1 MNKTLKVI
9 KVRKNGTFPSKDYKN
24 LYHKVDVWLKKV
36 NPCKIKNGQCLRGR
50 SGGRNFCC
58 GSENSNG
65 EGACSHCTS
74 TGCNA
79 KQPLACRL
87 WLCQYAMSE
96 LTPNQKK
103 QLEDFKKAAGN
114 FGNEV
119 LMFRA
124 SKEKVKKIFYKNK
137 RLFK

>member
-1 MNKTLKVI
+1 MLKAI
-9 KVRKNGTFPSKDYKN
+9 KVGKYGGFPNKAYKN
-24 LYHKVDVWLKKV
+24 LYHKVDAWLKKV

-50 SGGRNFCC
+50 NGGRNFCC
-58 GSENSNG
+58 GAENSNG

-87 WLCQYAMSE
+87 WLCYYATNE
-96 LTPNQKK
+96 LTPNQRK
-103 QLEDFKKAAGN
+103 QLEAFKKVAGN

-124 SKEKVKKIFYKNK
+124 SKEKAKKIFYQNR

>member
-9 KVRKNGTFPSKDYKN
+9 KVGKNGTFPSKDYKN
-24 LYHKVDVWLKKV
+24 LYHKVDVWLKKI

-65 EGACSHCTS
+65 EGVCSHCTS

-103 QLEDFKKAAGN
+103 QLEDFKKAAGK

-124 SKEKVKKIFYKNK
+124 SKEKVKKIFYQNK

>member
-1 MNKTLKVI
+1 MNRTPKVI
-9 KVRKNGTFPSKDYKN
+9 KVGKNGTFPNKAYKN
-24 LYHKVDVWLKKV
+24 LYHKVDAWLKKV
-36 NPCKIKNGQCLRGR
+36 NPCKIKNGQCVRGR

-58 GSENSNG
+58 GAENSNG
-65 EGACSHCTS
+65 EGACSYCTS

-87 WLCQYAMSE
+87 WLCQFAMKE
-96 LTPNQKK
+96 LTINQKK

-114 FGNEV
+114 FGNDV

-124 SKEKVKKIFYKNK
+124 SKEKAKKIFIENRK
-137 RLFK
+137 LFK

>member
-1 MNKTLKVI
+1 
-9 KVRKNGTFPSKDYKN
+9 
-24 LYHKVDVWLKKV
+24 
-36 NPCKIKNGQCLRGR
+36 
-50 SGGRNFCC
+50 
-58 GSENSNG
+58 
-65 EGACSHCTS
+65 
-74 TGCNA
+74 
-79 KQPLACRL
+79 
-87 WLCQYAMSE
+87 MSE

-124 SKEKVKKIFYKNK
+124 SKEKVKKIFYQNK

>member
-9 KVRKNGTFPSKDYKN
+9 KVGKNGTFPSKDYKS

-124 SKEKVKKIFYKNK
+124 SKEIAKKIFYQNK

>member
-1 MNKTLKVI
+1 MNRTPKVI
-9 KVRKNGTFPSKDYKN
+9 KVGKNGTFTNKAYKN

-36 NPCKIKNGQCLRGR
+36 NPCKIKNGQCIRGR

-58 GSENSNG
+58 GAETSNG

-114 FGNEV
+114 FGNDV

-124 SKEKVKKIFYKNK
+124 SKEKAKKIFIENRK
-137 RLFK
+137 LFN

>member
-1 MNKTLKVI
+1 MNKTLKII
-9 KVRKNGTFPSKDYKN
+9 KVGKNGTFPSKDYKN

-65 EGACSHCTS
+65 EGVCSHCTS

-124 SKEKVKKIFYKNK
+124 SKEIAKKIFYQNK

>member
-9 KVRKNGTFPSKDYKN
+9 KVGKNGTFPSKDYKN

-65 EGACSHCTS
+65 EGVCSHCTS

-124 SKEKVKKIFYKNK
+124 SKEIAKKIFYQNK

>member
-79 KQPLACRL
+79 KQPLACSL

-124 SKEKVKKIFYKNK
+124 SKEIAKKIFYQNK

>member
-1 MNKTLKVI
+1 MNRTLKVI
-9 KVRKNGTFPSKDYKN
+9 KVGKNGTFPSKDYKN

-65 EGACSHCTS
+65 EGVCSHCTS

-124 SKEKVKKIFYKNK
+124 SKEIAKKIFYQNK

>member
-9 KVRKNGTFPSKDYKN
+9 KVGKNGTFPSKDYKN
-24 LYHKVDVWLKKV
+24 LYHKVDVWLNKV

-124 SKEKVKKIFYKNK
+124 SKEIAKKIFYQNK
-137 RLFK
+137 RTV

>member
-9 KVRKNGTFPSKDYKN
+9 KVGKNGTFPSKDYKN

-96 LTPNQKK
+96 LTPSQKK

-124 SKEKVKKIFYKNK
+124 SKEIAKKIFYQNK

>member
-9 KVRKNGTFPSKDYKN
+9 KVGKNGTFPSKDYKN

-65 EGACSHCTS
+65 EGICSHCTS

-124 SKEKVKKIFYKNK
+124 SKEIAKKIFYQNK

>member
-9 KVRKNGTFPSKDYKN
+9 KVGKNGTFPSKDYKN

-103 QLEDFKKAAGN
+103 QLEDFKMEILVMKC
-114 FGNEV
+114 
-119 LMFRA
+119 
-124 SKEKVKKIFYKNK
+124 
-137 RLFK
+137 

>member
-1 MNKTLKVI
+1 MNRILKAI
-9 KVRKNGTFPSKDYKN
+9 KVGKDGGFPNKAYKN
-24 LYHKVDVWLKKV
+24 LYHKVDAWLKKV
-36 NPCKIKNGQCLRGR
+36 NPCKIKNGQCIRGR

-58 GSENSNG
+58 GAENSNG

-87 WLCQYAMSE
+87 WLCQFATKE
-96 LTPNQKK
+96 LTPDQIK
-103 QLEDFKKAAGN
+103 QLEAFKKAAGN

-124 SKEKVKKIFYKNK
+124 SKEKAKKIFYQNRK
-137 RLFK
+137 LFK

>member
-1 MNKTLKVI
+1 MNRTPIVKK
-9 KVRKNGTFPSKDYKN
+9 KKKNGSFPNKAYKN
-24 LYHKVDVWLKKV
+24 FYHKVDVWLKKV
-36 NPCKIKNGQCLRGR
+36 NPCKIKNGQCVRGR

-58 GSENSNG
+58 GAENSNG

-87 WLCQYAMSE
+87 WLCQFAIKE
-96 LTPNQKK
+96 LTISQKK
-103 QLEDFKKAAGN
+103 QLEAFKKAAGN
-114 FGNEV
+114 FGNDV

-124 SKEKVKKIFYKNK
+124 SKEKAKKIFIENRK
-137 RLFK
+137 LFN

>member
-9 KVRKNGTFPSKDYKN
+9 KVGKNGTFPSKDYKN

-65 EGACSHCTS
+65 EGGCSHCTS

-124 SKEKVKKIFYKNK
+124 SKEIAKKIFYQNK

>member
-9 KVRKNGTFPSKDYKN
+9 KVGKNGTFPSKDYKN
-24 LYHKVDVWLKKV
+24 LYHKVDVWFKKV

-96 LTPNQKK
+96 LTLNQKK

-124 SKEKVKKIFYKNK
+124 SKEIAKKIFYQNK